1 MGKLGKPASAESPG
15 LPLGVPS
22 EVSPLS
28 TGALDNRTPAQSP
41 YAPQSPGSSRIAVA
55 YRFMKQWVEDALV
68 SNLNPTLHHVSRHH
82 NCPGTAAE
90 PPSPGMLSAS
100 PGANKRDTAASEV
113 SRSNCSATPLSFT
126 HPADTGGPLN
136 PLPGCPSSGSCHYSN
151 GLPWQAAAP
160 YGRPRWPPQSPHEA
174 GARGGSSTAHLR
186 LASVEREPS
195 GVSRLMPGA
204 DDVQGNH
211 LTARGQGG
219 VLPSSLTPGASDSK
233 ELGNVF
239 LQSRGKASDGYVR
252 GDSDRCHNHPLSAW
266 GSSAKGSCEAGHKIG
281 RSDACAAIARPPS
294 DRNSLLQYGSFR
306 VRWGEVKKDPSSVNK
321 LHRNP
326 YMCDSPTD
334 CDAATGSGSK
344 GGSNTQPSDP
354 QAAAAFDVPSP
365 GSGEAGDAAS
375 GTTKTQGLQNTGSLL
390 WRMKDRLSST
400 FWSRTSGGSPAHISQ
415 ACPSGPVKTLAGPDN
430 SRTTDAQTSFPR
442 RNDPQFHTHQ
452 TLVFKDREIER
463 AYGEFLRKAR
473 VKRLIVVGVL
483 TILLNTMYDM
493 PEWIITITS
502 PVLKTSE
509 DSHSVS
515 LLENQNDSI
524 TLPAAYGAEARAASS
539 TAFLLVPLDV
549 VEVLLQVVLA
559 ASGYLPFL
567 KLHTERSAVL
577 IMLSTS
583 LLSSVRPV
591 ALLMLHGP
599 QVGDLKAQKEVLI
612 APVQAIMTS
621 TFLRSIVGSVLI
633 DLVCLVRRQKLCH
646 FHKLL
651 SLLLLGLLIVCTV
664 GGRNLSFPYSF
675 FVFSWTV
682 GLATGVVIASCHAGA
697 YMSELMHRKAF
708 HSVSIISAQ
717 LQRIQEENKSHRAT
731 GKNMLEQLVGL
742 LKQMGASLSAME
754 PGNLDKPVRDTLLQ
768 VSALQAKCLGV
779 LTSGRDMYAVNWLAP
794 EVPPEMQ
801 VLYKKFIEPYVRQDS
816 VMAGLQDVQ
825 SFAGIESSQWKHTRS
840 HKEINSSSAV
850 GGPLVATPSPREPA
864 PKGETLGEVV
874 PFQQV
879 KVPSIEGMRLPQVEP
894 ACVPQ
899 SLGAVGAAGAPGGGI
914 GSTLGL
920 SLRVQKSNQGA
931 ETVFGAAT
939 QSPQPAGVAPPQL
952 SRLLTQAA
960 LDTHGQHQLPS
971 VSEERGEATPGGETR
986 EGGAEV
992 SREDSKTDTFKSMQ
1006 AAAPLWGG
1014 FSAES
1019 DLSIEEALRS
1029 PTVSSFVNS
1038 VGTEWTLDMF
1048 AIDQSTNGNCLVFVG
1063 LQLLLPHVRN
1073 GGLTCTL
1080 SALHAFLNS
1089 LQEQYLPNLYH
1100 NRFHGAT
1107 VAHLSVMLAR
1117 MVGLSRTFQLRLA
1130 TPTDVVLTTAASTHT
1145 LARGNTLSC
1154 KQMQSREGKLMESS
1168 SSSITH
1174 SEAQAQCRKLLDDEV
1189 VMCLAALGHD
1199 VGHPGLNNAFLVST
1213 NQSIALVYNDNAV
1226 LENYHAYLTFKLISA
1241 NAAVDGGILK
1251 GFTAAAYRQLRKQ
1264 VIDLILATDMAH
1276 HFPILSSF
1284 RARHASHTFSISAN
1298 EEDKW
1303 MLAKLLIKTGDIGHS
1318 MLAWDQHFVWAS
1330 RVNEEFYK
1338 QGDVEEQLG
1347 ATISPL
1353 CDRRKAAE
1361 MPAAQCGFLEY
1372 IVLPLATEVRACLES
1387 QASPLVQRSAAASIE
1402 ARNTAIYLMD
1412 GIIAHA
1418 NYNLRCWK
1426 SMTTLASPRMQESG
1440 SIVESLQTRSKDA
1453 RNNKSEQEGA
1463 SDSGDRPD

>member
-1 MGKLGKPASAESPG
+1 MGELGKPASAESPG

-28 TGALDNRTPAQSP
+28 TGGSGNRTPTQSP
-41 YAPQSPGSSRIAVA
+41 YASQSPGSSRIAVA
-55 YRFMKQWVEDALV
+55 YRLMKQWVEDALV
-68 SNLNPTLHHVSRHH
+68 SNLNPTIHHVSRHH
-82 NCPGTAAE
+82 NSPEVAAE
-90 PPSPGMLSAS
+90 PPSLGLLSAS
-100 PGANKRDTAASEV
+100 PGAHKRDSNTGASE
-113 SRSNCSATPLSFT
+113 
-126 HPADTGGPLN
+126 PADTGGPLN
-136 PLPGCPSSGSCHYSN
+136 PLPGCPSGGSCHYSN
-151 GLPWQAAAP
+151 GLPWQAAAQ
-160 YGRPRWPPQSPHEA
+160 YGHPRWPPQSPQEA
-174 GARGGSSTAHLR
+174 GGRGSSTAHLR
-186 LASVEREPS
+186 LASVERQRS
-195 GVSRLMPGA
+195 GVSRLTLGA
-204 DDVQGNH
+204 DDMQGTHLIGNVQGD
-211 LTARGQGG
+211 
-219 VLPSSLTPGASDSK
+219 VLPPALTPKASDSK

-239 LQSRGKASDGYVR
+239 LQSRGKASDSYLG
-252 GDSDRCHNHPLSAW
+252 GDSGRCPNHHFSVW
-266 GSSAKGSCEAGHKIG
+266 GSSAKGSSEPGQKTA
-281 RSDACAAIARPPS
+281 RSDAGAAVARPPS
-294 DRNSLLQYGSFR
+294 DRNSFLQYGSFR
-306 VRWGEVKKDPSSVNK
+306 VRWGEVKRDPSPANR
-321 LHRNP
+321 LHP
-326 YMCDSPTD
+326 KPCMCDSPTD
-334 CDAATGSGSK
+334 CDAASGSGSR
-344 GGSNTQPSDP
+344 GGSNTQPPES

-365 GSGEAGDAAS
+365 DSGGAGGAAG

-400 FWSRTSGGSPAHISQ
+400 FWSRTSGGSPAQISR
-415 ACPSGPVKTLAGPDN
+415 ACPSGQVKTSAGGSYP
-430 SRTTDAQTSFPR
+430 RTSYAPGSFSR
-442 RNDPQFHTHQ
+442 RNDPQFNRHQ
-452 TLVFKDREIER
+452 TLVFKDPDIER

-473 VKRLIVVGVL
+473 MKRLIVVGVL

-502 PVLKTSE
+502 PGLQSNE
-509 DSHSVS
+509 DAHSPS

-524 TLPAAYGAEARAASS
+524 NLPAAYGAEARAASS

-559 ASGYLPFL
+559 AAGYLPFL
-567 KLHTERSAVL
+567 KLHTERTAVL

-599 QVGDLKAQKEVLI
+599 QVGEDEAQREALI
-612 APVQAIMTS
+612 TPVQAIMTS

-651 SLLLLGLLIVCTV
+651 SLLLLGLLIVCTI
-664 GGRNLSFPYSF
+664 GGRHLSFPYSF

-708 HSVSIISAQ
+708 HSVSTISAQ
-717 LQRIQEENKSHRAT
+717 LQRIQEENKSQRAT

-742 LKQMGASLSAME
+742 LKQMGASLSAID

-825 SFAGIESSQWKHTRS
+825 SFAGIESSQWRHTRS
-840 HKEINSSSAV
+840 HKELNSPSAV
-850 GGPLVATPSPREPA
+850 GGPLVTTPSPREPA
-864 PKGETLGEVV
+864 LKGETLGEVV

-879 KVPSIEGMRLPQVEP
+879 KVPSNENLCLPQVEP
-894 ACVPQ
+894 ACLPQ
-899 SLGAVGAAGAPGGGI
+899 SLGAGEGGI
-914 GSTLGL
+914 GSALGL
-920 SLRVQKSNQGA
+920 SLKAERNSQGA
-931 ETVFGAAT
+931 ESVTGAAT
-939 QSPQPAGVAPPQL
+939 QSPQPVGVASAEA
-952 SRLLTQAA
+952 SRLLPQGA
-960 LDTHGQHQLPS
+960 LDVHSQHQLPS
-971 VSEERGEATPGGETR
+971 VSEERGEATSCDETR
-986 EGGAEV
+986 EGEAEV
-992 SREDSKTDTFKSMQ
+992 NRGGSKTDTFKSMQ
-1006 AAAPLWGG
+1006 AGALLWGG
-1014 FSAES
+1014 FSADS
-1019 DLSIEEALRS
+1019 DLSIEEALKS
-1029 PTVSSFVNS
+1029 PTVSNFVNS
-1038 VGTEWTLDMF
+1038 VGTEWTIDMF
-1048 AIDQSTNGNCLVFVG
+1048 AVDQSTNGNCLVFVG
-1063 LQLLLPHVRN
+1063 LQLLIPHVRN

-1080 SALHAFLNS
+1080 SALHAFLHS

-1100 NRFHGAT
+1100 NRFHGAM

-1117 MVGLSRTFQLRLA
+1117 MVGLSRSFQLRLA

-1145 LARGNTLSC
+1145 LARGNTMSC
-1154 KQMQSREGKLMESS
+1154 KQLQSREGKLMESS
-1168 SSSITH
+1168 SSSIIH

-1251 GFTAAAYRQLRKQ
+1251 GFSAAAYRQLRKQ
-1264 VIDLILATDMAH
+1264 IIDLILATDMAQ

-1372 IVLPLATEVRACLES
+1372 IVLPLATEIRACLES
-1387 QASPLVQRSAAASIE
+1387 QAGSLVQRSVAASLE

-1426 SMTTLASPRMQESG
+1426 SMTTPASPRMQESG
-1440 SIVESLQTRSKDA
+1440 SVVESLQMKNKDA
-1453 RNNKSEQEGA
+1453 RNNKPEQESA
-1463 SDSGDRPD
+1463 CLSCDRPD

>member
-1 MGKLGKPASAESPG
+1 MGRVGKPASAESPG

-28 TGALDNRTPAQSP
+28 TGASGNRTPTQSP
-41 YAPQSPGSSRIAVA
+41 YASQSPGSSRIAVA
-55 YRFMKQWVEDALV
+55 YRLMKQWVEDALV
-68 SNLNPTLHHVSRHH
+68 SNLNPTIHDVSRHH
-82 NCPGTAAE
+82 NCAEVAAE
-90 PPSPGMLSAS
+90 PPSLGLLSAS
-100 PGANKRDTAASEV
+100 PGAHKRDSNTGASEV
-113 SRSNCSATPLSFT
+113 SRSNCSATPLSFS

-136 PLPGCPSSGSCHYSN
+136 PLPGCSSGGSCHYSN
-151 GLPWQAAAP
+151 GLPWQAAAQ
-160 YGRPRWPPQSPHEA
+160 YARPRWPPHNTHEA
-174 GARGGSSTAHLR
+174 GGRGSSTAHLR
-186 LASVEREPS
+186 LASVERERS
-195 GVSRLMPGA
+195 GVSRLTLGA
-204 DDVQGNH
+204 DDIHGNH
-211 LTARGQGG
+211 LIADGRGD
-219 VLPSSLTPGASDSK
+219 VLPPALTPEASDSK

-239 LQSRGKASDGYVR
+239 LQSSGKASDSYVG
-252 GDSDRCHNHPLSAW
+252 GDSGRCPNHPFSAW
-266 GSSAKGSCEAGHKIG
+266 GSTAKGSCEPGQKTA
-281 RSDACAAIARPPS
+281 RSDADAAVVRQPS
-294 DRNSLLQYGSFR
+294 DRNSFLQYGSFR
-306 VRWGEVKKDPSSVNK
+306 VRWGEVKRDPSPANRPHTK
-321 LHRNP
+321 P
-326 YMCDSPTD
+326 CMCDSPTD
-334 CDAATGSGSK
+334 CDAASGSGSR
-344 GGSNTQPSDP
+344 GGSNTQPSDS
-354 QAAAAFDVPSP
+354 QAAAAFDVASP
-365 GSGEAGDAAS
+365 GSGGAGGAA
-375 GTTKTQGLQNTGSLL
+375 GVTMKTQGLQNTGSLL

-400 FWSRTSGGSPAHISQ
+400 FWSRTSGGSPAHISR
-415 ACPSGPVKTLAGPDN
+415 ACPSGQVKTPAGPN
-430 SRTTDAQTSFPR
+430 YPRTSYGPASFSR
-442 RNDPQFHTHQ
+442 RNDPQFHRHQ
-452 TLVFKDREIER
+452 TLVFKDPEIER

-502 PVLKTSE
+502 PGLQSNE
-509 DSHSVS
+509 DSHSAS
-515 LLENQNDSI
+515 LLGENQNESI
-524 TLPAAYGAEARAASS
+524 NLPAAYGAEARAASS

-567 KLHTERSAVL
+567 KLHTERTAVL

-583 LLSSVRPV
+583 LLSSVRPI

-599 QVGDLKAQKEVLI
+599 QVGDDEAQREALI
-612 APVQAIMTS
+612 TPVQAIMTS

-646 FHKLL
+646 FHKVL
-651 SLLLLGLLIVCTV
+651 SLLLLGLLIVCTI
-664 GGRNLSFPYSF
+664 GGRQLSFPYSF

-708 HSVSIISAQ
+708 HSVSTISAQ
-717 LQRIQEENKSHRAT
+717 LQRIQEENKSQRAT

-742 LKQMGASLSAME
+742 LKQMGASLSAID

-825 SFAGIESSQWKHTRS
+825 SFAGIESSQWRHTRS
-840 HKEINSSSAV
+840 HKELNSPSAV

-864 PKGETLGEVV
+864 IKGETLGEVV
-874 PFQQV
+874 PFQQM
-879 KVPSIEGMRLPQVEP
+879 KVPSSGKMCLPQVEP
-894 ACVPQ
+894 ACLPQ
-899 SLGAVGAAGAPGGGI
+899 SLVAVEAAGGAGRGI

-920 SLRVQKSNQGA
+920 SLKAEKNNHGVESITGA
-931 ETVFGAAT
+931 VT
-939 QSPQPAGVAPPQL
+939 QSPQPVGVASAEA
-952 SRLLTQAA
+952 SRLLPQGA
-960 LDTHGQHQLPS
+960 LDKHSQHQLPS
-971 VSEERGEATPGGETR
+971 VSEERGEATPVGDTRKDEVDVRRGG
-986 EGGAEV
+986 
-992 SREDSKTDTFKSMQ
+992 SKTDTLKSMH
-1006 AAAPLWGG
+1006 AAALLWGG

-1019 DLSIEEALRS
+1019 DLSIEEALKS

-1038 VGTEWTLDMF
+1038 VGTEWTIDMF

-1089 LQEQYLPNLYH
+1089 LQEQYLLNLYH
-1100 NRFHGAT
+1100 NRFHGAM

-1145 LARGNTLSC
+1145 LARGNTMSC
-1154 KQMQSREGKLMESS
+1154 KQLQSREGKMMESS
-1168 SSSITH
+1168 SSSIVH

-1251 GFTAAAYRQLRKQ
+1251 G
-1264 VIDLILATDMAH
+1264 
-1276 HFPILSSF
+1276 
-1284 RARHASHTFSISAN
+1284 
-1298 EEDKW
+1298 
-1303 MLAKLLIKTGDIGHS
+1303 
-1318 MLAWDQHFVWAS
+1318 
-1330 RVNEEFYK
+1330 
-1338 QGDVEEQLG
+1338 DVEEQLG

-1372 IVLPLATEVRACLES
+1372 IVLPLATEIRACLES
-1387 QASPLVQRSAAASIE
+1387 QAGSLVQRSVAASLE

-1412 GIIAHA
+1412 GIVAHA
-1418 NYNLRCWK
+1418 NYNLRCWR
-1426 SMTTLASPRMQESG
+1426 SMTTPASPRMQESG
-1440 SIVESLQTRSKDA
+1440 SVVECPQTRNKEA
-1453 RNNKSEQEGA
+1453 RNNKPEQEIA
-1463 SDSGDRPD
+1463 CHSCDRPD